1 MSLQTQTLP
10 YSAGSASMHGYL
22 AHSDSLSGP
31 APAVLVFPEWW
42 GLNDYI
48 RSRTEQMAELG
59 YVALGVDMYGEG
71 QTVDHPE
78 QAAALMNGVLND
90 PDALKERLQQAY
102 ATLASHPAVDP
113 NRIGAIGYCF
123 GGALVLNMARFGM
136 PLKAVTSFHGA
147 LDSAHRPAPGSVQ
160 AKILV
165 CHGAADPFVG
175 EESVAAFK
183 AEMEEA
189 QADYE
194 FIAYDNVVHGF
205 TNPAATER
213 GEKFGLPL
221 KYDADADQASWNS
234 MKAHFTKHL

>member
-1 MSLQTQTLP
+1 MGLDKQSLV
-10 YSAGSASMHGYL
+10 YEAGSTLMHSYL
-22 AHSDSLSGP
+22 VHSDTWSEP

-48 RSRTEQMAELG
+48 RSRANQMAELG
-59 YVALGVDMYGEG
+59 YVAMAVDMYGDG

-90 PDALKERLQQAY
+90 PDALEDRLEQAFI
-102 ATLASHPAVDP
+102 TLANHPAVDP
-113 NRIGAIGYCF
+113 NRIGAMGYCF
-123 GGALVLNMARFGM
+123 GGALALNLARFGT

-147 LDSAHRPAPGSVQ
+147 LDSAHTPEPGSVQ
-160 AKILV
+160 TKILV

-183 AEMEEA
+183 AEMETA
-189 QADYE
+189 QIDYE
-194 FIAYDNVVHGF
+194 FIAYEGVLHGF

-221 KYDADADQASWNS
+221 KYDAEADQASWQA
-234 MKAHFTKHL
+234 MQAHFSKHL